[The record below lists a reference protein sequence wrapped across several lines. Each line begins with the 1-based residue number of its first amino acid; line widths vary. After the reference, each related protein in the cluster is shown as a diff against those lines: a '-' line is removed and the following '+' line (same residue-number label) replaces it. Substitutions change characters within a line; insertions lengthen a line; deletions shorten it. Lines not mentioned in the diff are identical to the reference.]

1 MSTLGAA
8 VCLMVLATGA
18 PVPAPTAPI
27 LPGAGESMTPTATPT
42 ATPVPAVAVAP
53 ADGEAPAKVIA
64 VIAPADADAAVTEAL
79 SRFKGEASA
88 VGFAVVVLPGA
99 ASPTVTATAMAT
111 QMEDAARA
119 ASAVATV
126 AFVVGGDARALDVW
140 FTDRHTGKTV
150 LGHIAADRETGE
162 RASGVLAVKAVDFLR
177 ARLID
182 FLATRPRPPGPLAG
196 APPSGPSPSPSP
208 SPRAEAS
215 GHPAARFDLAM
226 GVGLLHSL
234 QGLGTTVLPVL
245 RAAYV
250 LGGWSALRVTLG
262 GLGTRTEARRVMGGA
277 ASVHQDL
284 ATLDWV
290 VTLGH
295 RWLRPRLA
303 VGAGVLLV
311 TGNGVAASPYL
322 GRGATRVSFATA
334 ASAGTCVAL
343 GGRWWL
349 TAEAGAFWLLPEAQ
363 VTIAGLDGGRT
374 GRPGLSLTAGMEAL
388 F

>member
-1 MSTLGAA
+1 
-8 VCLMVLATGA
+8 MVLATAA
-18 PVPAPTAPI
+18 PVAAPTA
-27 LPGAGESMTPTATPT
+27 LPGAGAGAGTGTSLTPTATP
-42 ATPVPAVAVAP
+42 APAVAVAP
-53 ADGEAPAKVIA
+53 ADAEAHRKVIA
-64 VIAPADADAAVTEAL
+64 VIAPADADAAVTEAV

-88 VGFAVVVLPGA
+88 VGFAVVVLPGT
-99 ASPTVTATAMAT
+99 ASPTAT
-111 QMEDAARA
+111 QMEEAARA

-126 AFVVGGDARALDVW
+126 SFAVGSDSRALDVW
-140 FTDRHTGKTV
+140 FTDRQTGKTV
-150 LGHIAADRETGE
+150 LGHIAAERETGG

-182 FLATRPRPPGPLAG
+182 FLATRPAPPGPAAG
-196 APPSGPSPSPSP
+196 APPSAPAVLASPSPG
-208 SPRAEAS
+208 RAEAS
-215 GHPAARFDLAM
+215 GHPAARFGLAV

-234 QGLGTTVLPVL
+234 QDLGTTIMPVL

-262 GLGTRTEARRVMGGA
+262 GLGTRTAARPVMGGA

-290 VTLGH
+290 VTLGQ

-303 VGAGVLLV
+303 VGAGILLV
-311 TGNGVAASPYL
+311 TGNGVAVSPYV
-322 GRGATRVSFATA
+322 GRGGASVSFATA

-343 GGRWWL
+343 GGPWWL

-374 GRPGLSLTAGMEAL
+374 GRPGLSLTAAMEAL